1 MSKRGR
7 NEMEA
12 PLRVSSRVAA
22 RPKKNPF
29 NNRTTNNLVDEFLD
43 PNTNRNNKLRIKSY
57 LEAKG
62 IPIPSARKKRAKSA
76 LNKKLLKE
84 YYLLFKAISNTN
96 LSNSEMD
103 RLISSAKAFRLSR
116 PAQLQSWAGSF
127 LETAGFN
134 AGARARKTAV
144 VDLKTLDT
152 DPVTLVSV
160 STPTL
165 FIKSAF
171 NIQHWLKNKMGN
183 VPTGNILNKNMRELL
198 KHTEIVAAFSKNE
211 GNNNS
216 NVTGKVK
223 GTSEIQPDIILSL
236 PTSKELH
243 IYELKIGL
251 GKPETIP
258 AESLQ
263 LAKIKYLIE
272 LNLKQRGITGWK
284 VKIHFLPWIFGT
296 VPNTVL
302 DFKNWAQSPPKSI
315 YKKWADNFIRRN
327 SNYNINIS
335 KKNNSPLKNY
345 LNINTV
351 NNTLG
356 ISRVSRTHRGGMG
369 AVKVAA
375 KSSEVIIANINRRGP
390 NAVKNFLSKMREVS
404 ATGLNKSGT
413 FSTVSRLGRQLHY
426 NMIKAAQRYYSKLP
440 TSRVPS
446 SLISV
451 LGRNKGGV
459 FHAQGGNVNSESNN
473 NMGRN
478 TQINHDRLQ
487 ALTKAIASYE
497 AFIKG
502 ANGINNPS
510 QRQLA
515 DLAAIKSSI
524 APMSKSNAILARV
537 NANKVSASFDPFRT
551 VTNLLG
557 QYNKQSVLNALAGKQ
572 GPEYNAIKTVLMR
585 RS

>member
-134 AGARARKTAV
+134 AGARARRTAV

>member
-1 MSKRGR
+1 MKRGR
-7 NEMEA
+7 NENA
-12 PLRVSSRVAA
+12 PLPTRVSSRVAA
-22 RPKKNPF
+22 QPKKINPL
-29 NNRTTNNLVDEFLD
+29 NLRSTNNLLDEYHD
-43 PNTNRNNKLRIKSY
+43 PNTLKNNKIMIKSY

-62 IPIPSARKKRAKSA
+62 IAIPSARKKRAKST

-103 RLISSAKAFRLSR
+103 KLISSAKAFRTAR

-144 VDLKTLDT
+144 VDQRTLDT
-152 DPVTLVSV
+152 DPYTLVNI

-165 FIKSAF
+165 FIKTAF

-183 VPTGNILNKNMRELL
+183 APSGNILNKNMREIM
-198 KHTEIVAAFSKNE
+198 KFTESVAALSKNA

-216 NVTGKVK
+216 NVVGKVK
-223 GTSEIQPDIILSL
+223 GTTEIQPDIILSL
-236 PTSKELH
+236 PTSKEIH

-272 LNLKQRGITGWK
+272 LNLRLRGVTGWK

-296 VPNTVL
+296 LPNTVV

-315 YKKWADNFIRRN
+315 YKKWADNFIRKN
-327 SNYNINIS
+327 ANYNINIS

-351 NNTLG
+351 NNSLG
-356 ISRVSRTHRGGMG
+356 ISRVGRTHRAGMG
-369 AVKVAA
+369 AIKIAA
-375 KSSEVIIANINRRGP
+375 KSSEVIISNISQRGP
-390 NAVKNFLSKMREVS
+390 NAVKNFLSKMQEVA

-413 FSTVSRLGRQLHY
+413 FDTVSRLGRRLHY

-440 TSRVPS
+440 ISRVPP
-446 SLISV
+446 SLITV
-451 LGRNKGGV
+451 LGRNIKGT
-459 FHAQGGNVNSESNN
+459 FQPQGGNINSENN
-473 NMGRN
+473 NNGRN
-478 TQINHDRLQ
+478 SQVNHERLQ
-487 ALTKAIASYE
+487 ALNKAIASYE
-497 AFIKG
+497 VFINSSKG
-502 ANGINNPS
+502 MAQPTP
-510 QRQLA
+510 RQLS
-515 DLAAIKSSI
+515 DLAAIKASI
-524 APMSKSNAILARV
+524 MPMSKSNAIMARI
-537 NANKVSASFDPFRT
+537 NANKSNPGFPFQT
-551 VTNLLG
+551 ITNLLG
-557 QYNKQSVLNALAGKQ
+557 KYSQKNVLNALTGKQ

>member
-1 MSKRGR
+1 L
-7 NEMEA
+7 
-12 PLRVSSRVAA
+12 P
-22 RPKKNPF
+22 PKINPF
-29 NNRTTNNLVDEFLD
+29 NKRTTNNLLDEYLT
-43 PNTNRNNKLRIKSY
+43 PETTRNNKNAIKSY

-62 IPIPSARKKRAKSA
+62 ITIPSARKKRAKSS

-84 YYLLFKAISNTN
+84 YYLLFKAITNTN
-96 LSNSEMD
+96 MSNSEID

-152 DPVTLVSV
+152 DPVTLVNVSV
-160 STPTL
+160 PTL

-171 NIQHWLKNKMGN
+171 NIQHWIKNKMGN

-198 KHTEIVAAFSKNE
+198 EHTESVAASSKNE

-216 NVTGKVK
+216 NVLGKVK
-223 GTSEIQPDIILSL
+223 GTTEIQPDIILSL
-236 PTSKELH
+236 PISKELH

-272 LNLKQRGITGWK
+272 LNLNQRGITGWK

-315 YKKWADNFIRRN
+315 YKKWADNFIGRN

-356 ISRVSRTHRGGMG
+356 ISRVARTHRAGRG
-369 AVKVAA
+369 AIKVAA
-375 KSSEVIIANINRRGP
+375 KSSEVIIANISRRGP
-390 NAVKNFLSKMREVS
+390 NAVKNFLTKMREVS
-404 ATGLNKSGT
+404 ASGLNKSGT
-413 FSTVSRLGRQLHY
+413 FSTVTSLGRMLY
-426 NMIKAAQRYYSKLP
+426 KNMIYAAQRYYSRLP
-440 TSRVPS
+440 ISRVPRN
-446 SLISV
+446 LISI
-451 LGRNKGGV
+451 LGRNKEGV
-459 FHAQGGNVNSESNN
+459 FRAQGGNVSSESNN
-473 NMGRN
+473 NTGRN
-478 TQINHDRLQ
+478 TQVNHERLN
-487 ALTKAIASYE
+487 ALTKSIASYE
-497 AFIKG
+497 AFIGG
-502 ANGINNPS
+502 ASGMNSPTP
-510 QRQLA
+510 RQLA
-515 DLAAIKSSI
+515 DLSAIKASI
-524 APMSKSNAILARV
+524 VPMSKSNAILARV

-557 QYNKQSVLNALAGKQ
+557 KYNKQSVLNALAGKQ
-572 GPEYNAIKTVLMR
+572 GPEYNAIKMVLMS

>member
-1 MSKRGR
+1 MNLINKFHDPDTNNITKSKIEGY
-7 NEMEA
+7 
-12 PLRVSSRVAA
+12 LTRVRRVAI
-22 RPKKNPF
+22 PP
-29 NNRTTNNLVDEFLD
+29 
-43 PNTNRNNKLRIKSY
+43 
-57 LEAKG
+57 AK
-62 IPIPSARKKRAKSA
+62 KKRAKSM

-134 AGARARKTAV
+134 AGARARQTAV

-152 DPVTLVSV
+152 DPVTLVNV
-160 STPTL
+160 SAPTL

-171 NIQHWLKNKMGN
+171 NIKTWLKNKMGN
-183 VPTGNILNKNMRELL
+183 VPTGNILNKNMRNLL
-198 KHTEIVAAFSKNE
+198 KHTESVAAISKNE
-211 GNNNS
+211 GNNNG
-216 NVTGKVK
+216 NVVGKVK
-223 GTSEIQPDIILSL
+223 GTTEIQPDIILSL
-236 PTSKELH
+236 PISKELH

-251 GKPETIP
+251 GKPESIP

-315 YKKWADNFIRRN
+315 YKKWADNFIRSN

-335 KKNNSPLKNY
+335 KKTNSPLRNY
-345 LNINTV
+345 LNINTI

-356 ISRVSRTHRGGMG
+356 ISRVARTHRAGRG
-369 AVKVAA
+369 AIKIAA
-375 KSSEVIIANINRRGP
+375 KSSEVIIANISKRGP
-390 NAVKNFLSKMREVS
+390 NAVKNFLLKMREVS
-404 ATGLNKSGT
+404 ATGLNKAGT
-413 FSTVSRLGRQLHY
+413 FSTVSSLGRQLHY

-440 TSRVPS
+440 TSRVPP
-446 SLISV
+446 SLVSV

-459 FHAQGGNVNSESNN
+459 FEARGGNVNSESNN
-473 NMGRN
+473 NNAGRN
-478 TQINHDRLQ
+478 SQVNHDRLQ

-497 AFIKG
+497 AFITG
-502 ANGINNPS
+502 ANGMNIPS
-510 QRQLA
+510 PKQLSE
-515 DLAAIKSSI
+515 LVAIKASI
-524 APMSKSNAILARV
+524 KPMSKSNAILARV
-537 NANKVSASFDPFRT
+537 NANKVSTTFNPFKT

-572 GPEYNAIKTVLMR
+572 GAEYNAIKTLLTR
-585 RS
+585 GS

>member
-1 MSKRGR
+1 
-7 NEMEA
+7 MEA

-134 AGARARKTAV
+134 AGARARRTAV